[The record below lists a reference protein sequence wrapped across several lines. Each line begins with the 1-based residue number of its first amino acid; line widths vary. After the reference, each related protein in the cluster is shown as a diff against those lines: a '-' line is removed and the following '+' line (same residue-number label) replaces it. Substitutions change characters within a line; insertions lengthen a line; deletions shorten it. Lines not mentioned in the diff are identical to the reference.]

1 MNPKKYNEFEVT
13 FRNGEVFRKDLTE
26 RGSVSIDDKTA
37 EIMNRNW
44 KKTGIL
50 YELAED
56 ENTSTDEKAPG
67 KDDKEYRKELF
78 AKAKDLEISHPK
90 NIKTEDLET
99 LIKEKE

>member
-56 ENTSTDEKAPG
+56 EKESG

>member
-1 MNPKKYNEFEVT
+1 MQPKKYNEFEVT
-13 FRNGEVFRKDLTE
+13 FRDGKVFRKDLTE
-26 RGSVSIDDKTA
+26 RGSVSIDENTA

-56 ENTSTDEKAPG
+56 EKESG
-67 KDDKEYRKELF
+67 KDEKEYRKELF